1 MFPALVWAAV
11 RFRQAGTAVATLF
24 VSVVVVWLI
33 LHDHGPFVE
42 PSLTQSLLLT
52 QVSTGR

>member
-24 VSVVVVWLI
+24 VSVVVWLI